1 MKFASSFPNGGT
13 SDPRPSRDSCFC
25 MLINHNLW
33 TESNTITTLL
43 MPVLFKTK
51 SATETGLWPGVD
63 FAQQREE
70 RASCCTVT
78 DQPSYKTCN
87 FETPSLHHCIKNSKT
102 GKKRKRKKNNVIQ
115 LSDVKWLWKT
125 ALSDQQKLPWS
136 LSASPLAYK
145 KPGPRPVGQ
154 MVDEPPNAWL

>member
-13 SDPRPSRDSCFC
+13 SDPRPSRDWCFC

-51 SATETGLWPGVD
+51 SANETGLWPGVD

-102 GKKRKRKKNNVIQ
+102 GKKKKKQKYTYMYVAMKLLYKWLCII
-115 LSDVKWLWKT
+115 SDVKWLWKT

-145 KPGPRPVGQ
+145 KPGPRPG
-154 MVDEPPNAWL
+154 

>member
-1 MKFASSFPNGGT
+1 MPFLGFSWSLFLVRFLLPLRHHLYKLFINYMKFASSFPNGGT
-13 SDPRPSRDSCFC
+13 SDPRPSRDWCFC

-51 SATETGLWPGVD
+51 SANETGLWPGVD

-70 RASCCTVT
+70 RATCCTVT

-102 GKKRKRKKNNVIQ
+102 GKKKK
-115 LSDVKWLWKT
+115 KWFTFTYVMLWC
-125 ALSDQQKLPWS
+125 
-136 LSASPLAYK
+136 
-145 KPGPRPVGQ
+145 
-154 MVDEPPNAWL
+154 